1 MIVTMALMLI
11 KKKGQSASWFPNCL
25 QIFLHMH
32 HFKKLL
38 KYDNF
43 RMNMGFS

>member
-1 MIVTMALMLI
+1 MIVTMALSSLR
-11 KKKGQSASWFPNCL
+11 KKGQSALWFHNCL

-38 KYDNF
+38 KYDLF